1 MDSFEWNKIA
11 GWTLAAI
18 LLVLVIRTG
27 VETLYETHT
36 PETAAYPIAV
46 PESAGGGEEMA
57 EEAQQGPS
65 LAVLLASAN
74 ASAGEAAFKKCTACH
89 TIEAGGP
96 NRTGPNLH
104 NIVGADIAHHGNF
117 GYSSDLANAEG
128 VWTYE
133 RLDTF
138 LASPRSIYP
147 GTKMSFAG
155 VRREAERADL
165 IAYLRANTENPPALP
180 QDAAAAEAAPA
191 EEAASP
197 VEDATE
203 AN

>member
-11 GWTLAAI
+11 GWTLAAV

-27 VETLYETHT
+27 VDMLYDTHA

-46 PESAGGGEEMA
+46 PESAADAGEA
-57 EEAQQGPS
+57 AQEADQGPS
-65 LAVLLASAN
+65 LAALLAN
-74 ASAGEAAFKKCTACH
+74 ASVSGGEAAFKKCTACH

-104 NIVGADIAHHGNF
+104 NIVGADIAHRDDF

-128 VWTYE
+128 NWTYAH
-133 RLDTF
+133 LDAF
-138 LASPRSIYP
+138 LASPRGVYS

-155 VRREAERADL
+155 IRREAERADL

-180 QDAAAAEAAPA
+180 EVAAAEEPA
-191 EEAASP
+191 EQPAEA
-197 VEDATE
+197 VTEDAAE